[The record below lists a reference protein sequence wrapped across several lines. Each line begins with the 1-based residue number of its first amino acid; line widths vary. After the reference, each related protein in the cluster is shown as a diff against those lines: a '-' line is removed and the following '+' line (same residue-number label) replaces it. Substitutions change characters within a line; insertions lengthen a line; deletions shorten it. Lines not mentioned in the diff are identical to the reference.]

1 MQRNMAANCGMD
13 YRAAG
18 EFIVSIVCPELKRIR
33 ASEASKEQANGRS
46 DARQPAAQAGLP
58 KQCGKGELDT
68 MQCSAKDGHLD
79 AGRVGEAEHDSSDPR
94 SVLTAKLR
102 LRQALPMLEGLLA
115 GMHCDESNGHSQ
127 NMAVVTCEHKQSG
140 ASNDCASN
148 LRDALQSGEREI
160 DMGSLPMGSTCEESF
175 GGLTDEYFW
184 QFLQSLLCKVQRCAH
199 ASKPELWPWQS
210 L

>member
-79 AGRVGEAEHDSSDPR
+79 AGCVGEAEHDSSDPR

-148 LRDALQSGEREI
+148 LRDALQSGERET

-184 QFLQSLLCKVQRCAH
+184 QFLQSLLYKVQRCAH